1 MAQVLGQLL
10 VQRGLDH
17 YLGQLLQQPV
27 RPGQGQPLLPRLPDQ
42 LLGRRLL
49 GRRFRLLL
57 LTVSSVSVITAPFLL
72 NTRLSDQ
79 DRKHL

>member
-1 MAQVLGQLL
+1 MSQVLGQLL

-27 RPGQGQPLLPRLPDQ
+27 RPGQGQTLLPGPPDQ
-42 LLGRRLL
+42 LFGRRLL

-57 LTVSSVSVITAPFLL
+57 HHGL
-72 NTRLSDQ
+72 
-79 DRKHL
+79 